1 MSMVKEL
8 VVDHDRVIL
17 DKEILK
23 ELGVTKGK
31 LECRV
36 VNGEIIIR
44 PLLPAQ
50 EIDRE
55 KLIQRIMA
63 VQGCSRED
71 VERMLAAEGAWADAP
86 ETEEAI
92 RQLREEAAKWPI
104 PEW

>member
-8 VVDHDRVIL
+8 VIDHDRVIL
-17 DKEILK
+17 DKEILE
-23 ELGVTKGK
+23 ELGITKGK

-36 VNGEIIIR
+36 ANGEIVIR
-44 PLLPAQ
+44 PLPPAK

-55 KLIQRIMA
+55 TLIQRIMA
-63 VQGCSRED
+63 VQGWSRED
-71 VERMLAAEGAWADAP
+71 VERVLATQGAWADAP

-92 RQLREEAAKWPI
+92 QQFREEAAKWPI